1 MLRKE
6 QDSTL
11 DHPTRPA
18 ASGRDRTK
26 LAPDQPVDRVV
37 LGSALALCL
46 GFVAWGVVDADSLA
60 SSAQAVLDRIL
71 HSTGWLYGLVTSGLV
86 VFALFLAFSRFGDIR
101 LGRDGERP
109 EFSTPAWTAMLFASG
124 MGIGLVFWGVAEP
137 LSHLARPPMGAAAP
151 NSPEASRLAMEY
163 SVFHWGLHPWSL
175 YALVGLALAYG
186 MFRKGRP
193 NLLSAIVLPGR
204 PSSSGPSRAIDAFV
218 VFLTTFGAATSLGLG
233 ALQINSGLA
242 STFGVPENTA
252 VAIAVIAGLM
262 LLFVLSAV
270 TGVHRGIKH
279 ISTVNAAL
287 AGVLVAFVFVAGPSV
302 RILQTLIE
310 TLGGYTAHIVPMS
323 SQTGAY
329 GGEAWLA
336 AWTVFYWAWWMSWA
350 PFVGAF
356 IARISRGRT
365 VRAFVVGVLVVPT
378 ALSLAWF
385 AVMGGTGI
393 HLQLTGQAPIA
404 DVLEASGEE
413 GALFSLFGHLPLTT
427 LSSVAVMVLIAL
439 FFVSSADS
447 ASVVLAMMC
456 QRGALHPRRS
466 LVVLWGVAIALTAAV
481 LLLAGGL
488 SAIQTV
494 SLVVALPFMALLVA
508 ACVGLLREL
517 RAEPVPEPGRPRAGV
532 R

>member
-1 MLRKE
+1 MLRE
-6 QDSTL
+6 E
-11 DHPTRPA
+11 R
-18 ASGRDRTK
+18 SGPLHTSAPSGHVHSALPPDRRID
-26 LAPDQPVDRVV
+26 PVV
-37 LGSALALCL
+37 LGTALPLCL
-46 GFVAWGVVDADSLA
+46 VFVVWGVIDADSLA
-60 SSAQAVLDRIL
+60 AGAQGLLDRVL
-71 HSTGWLYGLVTSGLV
+71 HSTGWLYGLVASGMV
-86 VFALFLAFSRFGDIR
+86 VFALFLAFSRYGRIR
-101 LGRDGERP
+101 LGEDGERP
-109 EFSTPAWTAMLFASG
+109 EFGTLAWTAMLFASG

-137 LSHLARPPMGAAAP
+137 LSHLSQPPLGAAAP

-193 NLLSAIVLPGR
+193 NLLSSIVLPGR
-204 PSSSGPSRAIDAFV
+204 PSSSAPSRAVDAFV
-218 VFLTTFGAATSLGLG
+218 VFLTTFGAAVSLGLG

-262 LLFVLSAV
+262 VLFVLSAV
-270 TGVHRGIKH
+270 TGLHRGIKH
-279 ISTVNAAL
+279 ISTINAAL
-287 AGVLVAFVFVAGPSV
+287 AGLLVAFVFIAGPTV
-302 RILQTLIE
+302 PVLQTMVE
-310 TLGGYTAHIVPMS
+310 TVGGYAAHIVPMAS
-323 SQTGAY
+323 RTGVY
-329 GGEAWLA
+329 GGEEWLA
-336 AWTVFYWAWWMSWA
+336 EWTVFYWAWWMSWA

-365 VRAFVVGVLVVPT
+365 VREFVVGVLVVPT

-393 HLQLTGQAPIA
+393 RMQLSGRAPLA
-404 DVLEASGEE
+404 DALDSSGEE
-413 GALFSLFGHLPLTT
+413 GALFAMFGHLPLAGLT
-427 LSSVAVMVLIAL
+427 SVAVIVLIAL

-456 QRGALHPRRS
+456 QRGALHPHRP
-466 LVVLWGVAIALTAAV
+466 LVVLWGVVIALTASV

-488 SAIQTV
+488 SAIQTA
-494 SLVVALPFMALLVA
+494 SLVIALPFLGLLVA
-508 ACVGLLREL
+508 ACIGLYREL
-517 RAEPVPEPGRPRAGV
+517 RGESTPDPSPPRGA